1 MVPSTYSPDIMG
13 HFKLS
18 LISSSPVDVEEMNEN
33 KSIVCAGKWEV
44 SGANKENENTLTSK
58 I

>member
-1 MVPSTYSPDIMG
+1 MG

-44 SGANKENENTLTSK
+44 SGANKENPNTLTSK